1 MDNQEVRFSEEHV
14 WVLDMGDCARVGL
27 SDYAQ
32 EQLGEI
38 VAFTGAEVGLLLEPG
53 DPLGEVESQKTVVE
67 LSSPITGTVR
77 AVNEAVN
84 EDPSIINVDPYGK
97 GWLIEIEL
105 HDPSEIDHL
114 MTADDY
120 DEFNED

>member
-1 MDNQEVRFSEEHV
+1 
-14 WVLDMGDCARVGL
+14 MGDCARIGL

-38 VAFTGAEVGLLLEPG
+38 VGFTAAEAGLLLEAG
-53 DPLGEVESQKTVVE
+53 DPVGEVESQKTVIE
-67 LSSPITGTVR
+67 LPSPVTGTVR
-77 AVNEAVN
+77 AVNPEVVD
-84 EDPSIINVDPYGK
+84 DPTLVNVDPYGK
-97 GWLIEIEL
+97 GWLVEIEL

-114 MTADDY
+114 MTAEEY

>member
-1 MDNQEVRFSEEHV
+1 MDDQSVRFSEEHV

-32 EQLGEI
+32 EQLGEV
-38 VAFTGAEVGLLLEPG
+38 VAFTATEVGLLLEPG

-67 LSSPITGTVR
+67 LPCPVTGTVR
-77 AVNEAVN
+77 AINDEVV

-105 HDPSEIDHL
+105 NDPSEIDHL
-114 MTADDY
+114 MSSEEY

>member
-1 MDNQEVRFSEEHV
+1 MDDNNVRFSEEHV

-38 VAFTGAEVGLLLEPG
+38 IAFTAAEAGLLLEPG
-53 DPLGEVESQKTVVE
+53 DTLGEVESQKTVIE

-77 AVNEAVN
+77 AINEDVAA
-84 EDPSIINVDPYGK
+84 DPSIINVDPYGK
-97 GWLIEIEL
+97 GWLLEIEL

-114 MTADDY
+114 MTSDEY

>member
-1 MDNQEVRFSEEHV
+1 MDDNDVRFSEEHV
-14 WVLDMGDCARVGL
+14 WVRDMGDCARIGL

-38 VAFTGAEVGLLLEPG
+38 VGFTASATGLLLEAG
-53 DPLGEVESQKTVVE
+53 DPVGEVESQKTVVE
-67 LSSPITGTVR
+67 LPSPVTGTVR
-77 AVNEAVN
+77 AVNTEVV

-97 GWLIEIEL
+97 GWLVEIEL

-114 MTADDY
+114 MTAEEY

>member
-1 MDNQEVRFSEEHV
+1 MDDQEVRFSEEHV

>member
-1 MDNQEVRFSEEHV
+1 MDDHNVRFSEEHI
-14 WVLDMGDCARVGL
+14 WVLDMGDCARVGI

-38 VAFTGAEVGLLLEPG
+38 MSFTAAEAGLLLEPG
-53 DPLGEVESQKTVVE
+53 DTLGEIESQKTVVE
-67 LSSPITGTVR
+67 LPCPLTGNVR
-77 AVNEAVN
+77 GIN
-84 EDPSIINVDPYGK
+84 EDVIADPSLVNVDPYGK
-97 GWLIEIEL
+97 GWLVEIEL

-114 MTADDY
+114 MTSDEY